1 MWGLETSSSGVWLD
15 GSFAYVLRV
24 LCTFNAQEQDLF
36 KSGLEGDWK
45 GYQLF
50 STANRL
56 EGRKQRKWFHFEG
69 FTQQGFGWCTAT
81 NRGL

>member
-1 MWGLETSSSGVWLD
+1 MWGLETGSSGVWLD

-24 LCTFNAQEQDLF
+24 LFTFSAQEQDLF
-36 KSGLEGDWK
+36 KSGLEGGSK

-50 STANRL
+50 PTANRH

-69 FTQQGFGWCTAT
+69 FSQQGFGWCTAT